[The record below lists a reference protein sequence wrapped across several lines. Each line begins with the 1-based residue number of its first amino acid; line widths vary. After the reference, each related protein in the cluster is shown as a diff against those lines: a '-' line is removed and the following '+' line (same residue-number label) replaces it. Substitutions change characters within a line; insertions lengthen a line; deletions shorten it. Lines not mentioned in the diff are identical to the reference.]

1 MPSTAR
7 QFVPGG
13 RRGTR
18 GKHQQWAE
26 EHLQSRESESN
37 IGQTRKLEKWQNGS
51 ICRTCTCR
59 AAEDIFRIMWMWW
72 HEYLFSFFLKK
83 KKIPAL
89 GHWDCS
95 CWALHGHPAVQSRVV
110 VLAHSCAAVWWWLC
124 SHSCELVSVA
134 SLHMSQIRLS
144 PALLIAAST
153 TTLSLICSSFKSLF
167 SALIPWKWVCVLL
180 ALFWEIAT
188 TPEAAAPPLGT
199 QFPCYA
205 PEKYSMYTRTP
216 LILKRCPEER
226 ESKQWLLPSDTET
239 WAFLLDFLRRHPPVV
254 MWWPHRADKGCTI
267 KLSVCWAQPWLR
279 RVHRCHTPMPSVPGR
294 GSHSWVTCPRVTKGL
309 TLCLHHSSASLSFGA
324 SRIHCLDSRQIRYG
338 KGIIWKYNYIKGKEK
353 KKTQQQQEK
362 NHNSPWAR
370 QAESGWPSAQ
380 ETWPLGA
387 AQGHKAVQVH
397 TASSQSHWFCDGDV
411 WPAAPAQRLGWAVCV
426 WLHLYHREW
435 DRKTQL
441 AQPLSTD
448 AFSSVGPWFSS
459 WHPPRQQL
467 PPAFPSSKERFA
479 WRIRSSNFSRQKR
492 SGKQVFPLKGEK
504 VLCS

>member
-59 AAEDIFRIMWMWW
+59 AAEEIFRIMWTWW
-72 HEYLFSFFLKK
+72 HEYLFSFLK

-167 SALIPWKWVCVLL
+167 SALIPWKWVCVPL
-180 ALFWEIAT
+180 ALLWDTAT

-254 MWWPHRADKGCTI
+254 MWRPHRADKGCRI

-279 RVHRCHTPMPSVPGR
+279 SVHRCHTPMPSVPGR

-353 KKTQQQQEK
+353 KNTTTTRKKPQQPMGEAGRVRVTFSPGDMATGGCTGTQS
-362 NHNSPWAR
+362 SPRAH
-370 QAESGWPSAQ
+370 SV
-380 ETWPLGA
+380 L
-387 AQGHKAVQVH
+387 AVTLVLWWGCV
-397 TASSQSHWFCDGDV
+397 ASSTSTALGLGCVCLVTSVPQGMRQENTISAASKHWCFQLR
-411 WPAAPAQRLGWAVCV
+411 WSLIQFLASTQAAAATC
-426 WLHLYHREW
+426 
-435 DRKTQL
+435 
-441 AQPLSTD
+441 LSL
-448 AFSSVGPWFSS
+448 
-459 WHPPRQQL
+459 Q
-467 PPAFPSSKERFA
+467 
-479 WRIRSSNFSRQKR
+479 
-492 SGKQVFPLKGEK
+492 
-504 VLCS
+504 

>member
-1 MPSTAR
+1 MPQKSTACTPVHPWYSR
-7 QFVPGG
+7 DAQKSEKASNGCSPGTQ
-13 RRGTR
+13 RPELSC
-18 GKHQQWAE
+18 WI
-26 EHLQSRESESN
+26 SS
-37 IGQTRKLEKWQNGS
+37 
-51 ICRTCTCR
+51 
-59 AAEDIFRIMWMWW
+59 EDI
-72 HEYLFSFFLKK
+72 
-83 KKIPAL
+83 P
-89 GHWDCS
+89 
-95 CWALHGHPAVQSRVV
+95 Q
-110 VLAHSCAAVWWWLC
+110 WLC
-124 SHSCELVSVA
+124 
-134 SLHMSQIRLS
+134 
-144 PALLIAAST
+144 
-153 TTLSLICSSFKSLF
+153 
-167 SALIPWKWVCVLL
+167 
-180 ALFWEIAT
+180 
-188 TPEAAAPPLGT
+188 
-199 QFPCYA
+199 
-205 PEKYSMYTRTP
+205 
-216 LILKRCPEER
+216 
-226 ESKQWLLPSDTET
+226 D
-239 WAFLLDFLRRHPPVV
+239 
-254 MWWPHRADKGCTI
+254 
-267 KLSVCWAQPWLR
+267 
-279 RVHRCHTPMPSVPGR
+279 
-294 GSHSWVTCPRVTKGL
+294 
-309 TLCLHHSSASLSFGA
+309 HSSASLSFGA

-353 KKTQQQQEK
+353 KTQQEK
-362 NHNSPWAR
+362 KHNNTWAR